1 MKKAGISVALAFVS
15 ALIVSLFAGCGGEE
29 PVQKSAKAS
38 ESEPDQI
45 LTDTTMTIYEK
56 GATAAVIEAGMVK
69 LYEKQDFAS
78 LEDSITIRFFNK
90 KGEHTTTMTAMRG
103 EIWGVYDGADSLRAS
118 GDVVVRSEENNAF
131 LQAPAIRWVAADS
144 LVYGD
149 GVVRLNSEN
158 GYEEGTGFE
167 AKDDLSEYRFRGPV
181 TGEVRGGKGKTLNK
195 KF

>member
-1 MKKAGISVALAFVS
+1 MRKAVKTVAMALVT

-29 PVQKSAKAS
+29 PVQTKSRAS

-69 LYEKQDFAS
+69 LYEKQDFTS
-78 LEDSITIRFFNK
+78 LEDSVTIRFFNK

-118 GDVVVRSEENNAF
+118 GNVVVRSEENEAF

-149 GVVRLNSEN
+149 GMVRLNSEN

-181 TGEVRGGKGKTLNK
+181 TGEVRGGKNMSLDK
-195 KF
+195 KL